1 MKILLELLPTVSLVV
16 YGQLI
21 IKWRVQ
27 LMAGSENY
35 IGDRLGRL
43 IGYLS
48 DPYILSAYL
57 AALASSMTWLF
68 VMERHPLT
76 LAFPLYIG
84 LIVLMVVTAGIVL
97 FGEQMSA
104 SRLVAVLLILAGVF
118 IGSRS

>member
-27 LMAGSENY
+27 LMAVSESY
-35 IGDRLGRL
+35 TSDRLGRL
-43 IGYLS
+43 AAYLL
-48 DPYILSAYL
+48 DPYIISAYL
-57 AALASSMTWLF
+57 AALASSLTWLF
-68 VMERHPLT
+68 VIERHPLT

-84 LIVLMVVTAGIVL
+84 LIVLMVVTSGIFI
-97 FGEQMSA
+97 FGEQMTM
-104 SRLVAVLLILAGVF
+104 SRIIAVVFIVVGVF